1 MNSVY
6 NEAKMPKEEKQRY
19 MKIQRDRWL
28 GDKHL
33 EGRGSMKKHTI
44 HVSVKRVSQKEEKTK
59 QNTTQPNLQEDKKKK
74 TSQGDRKGSP
84 IKRG

>member
-19 MKIQRDRWL
+19 MKIQRDKWL

-33 EGRGSMKKHTI
+33 EGRESMKKHTT

-59 QNTTQPNLQEDKKKK
+59 QNTTQP
-74 TSQGDRKGSP
+74 SGG
-84 IKRG
+84 